1 MTDQTAVEPIPTPPP
16 PAADGPPLMAEDQ
29 PAIDVGPLAKLGGR
43 KMADIE
49 DNTPLSEKAQPL
61 LKRDLSARDMIEE
74 LVKAKL
80 WVDAC
85 ATLAHAIPKREG
97 VWWAAVVARRFLPAE
112 PDRKVVLTL
121 EAAEAWV
128 RKPTEENRQLALARG
143 SAIRTTGA
151 PSAWAAVAAG
161 WSTGSM
167 APKAEVDIPA
177 EPWMTGTAVF
187 AAVMHAAGS
196 VPEAFYP
203 GLHAALVCGLD
214 IADGGN
220 GRPQGRDEAAAG
232 SGGL

>member
-1 MTDQTAVEPIPTPPP
+1 MTDQTAVKPMPPP
-16 PAADGPPLMAEDQ
+16 PAGESPPPPTAENQ
-29 PAIDVGPLAKLGGR
+29 PVVEVGPLAKLGGR
-43 KMADIE
+43 KMSDIE
-49 DNTPLSEKAQPL
+49 DHTPLSEPAQPL
-61 LKRDLSARDMIEE
+61 LKQDLTARDMIVE

-112 PDRKVVLTL
+112 PDRKVALTL

-128 RKPTEENRQLALARG
+128 RKPSEENRQVALARG
-143 SAIRTTGA
+143 GAIRTTGA
-151 PSAWAAVAAG
+151 PAAWAAVAAG

-187 AAVMHAAGS
+187 AAIMHAAGA
-196 VPEAFYP
+196 VPEAFFP
-203 GLHAALVCGLD
+203 RLHAALVCGLD

-220 GRPQGRDEAAAG
+220 GRPQARDGAAG
-232 SGGL
+232 DGGDD